1 MNVPTV
7 YDSMLRPRVRIAPSP
22 TGKFHVGRAR
32 TALFNWL
39 FARHHNGAFILRI
52 EDTDIDRSKE
62 IYLDD
67 IMESLKWLGLNWDEG
82 PYFQSQRLSLYREH
96 AERLLKENKA
106 YYCYCTPQEL
116 EAKRKLA
123 LQQRRKPKYDRRC
136 LNLSEREK
144 KHLRDLGHVPAIRF
158 KMPQTGQTVIKD
170 LIRGSVA
177 FDNTE
182 LEDLVILRPNGMPTY
197 NFSVVVDDVLM
208 NITHIIRGDEHINNT
223 PKQLL
228 LLQAFDYQPPEFA
241 HVPMILGA
249 DRSRLSARHG
259 AKSILEYREMGYLPE
274 ALINFLARLGWAHG
288 DQEIFSKEELI
299 EKFSLAH
306 VGKSASIFDGD
317 KLLWLNH
324 HYIKTLDAHKLAE
337 LLRAFLVKQKIVPSE
352 EANSIKQERLIE
364 VIRLLRER
372 SRTLFELAESAR
384 YIFSDEFYYDPK
396 GAEEFFTPESLPL
409 LKGLM
414 AELAH
419 LNEFTAA
426 RIEEVTRGYLKREG
440 RKLGEIAQTC
450 RMALTGRTEGPG
462 LFETM
467 EILGK
472 EKVSTRL
479 QKAMELIEKGG

>member
-1 MNVPTV
+1 
-7 YDSMLRPRVRIAPSP
+7 MLKPRVRIAPSP

-39 FARHHNGAFILRI
+39 FARHHNGTFILRI
-52 EDTDIDRSKE
+52 EDTDIDRSNM

-67 IMESLKWLGLNWDEG
+67 IMGSLKWLGLNWDEG
-82 PYFQSQRLSLYREH
+82 PCFQSQRLAIYREH

-106 YYCYCTPQEL
+106 YYCYCTPEEL
-116 EAKRKLA
+116 EERRKLA
-123 LQQRRKPKYDRRC
+123 LAQKRKPKYDRRC
-136 LNLSEREK
+136 LNLSEQEQ
-144 KHLRDLGHVPAIRF
+144 KHLRDLGRVPAIRF

-177 FDNTE
+177 FDNAE

-208 NITHIIRGDEHINNT
+208 KITHVIRGDEHINNT
-223 PKQLL
+223 PKQVLL
-228 LLQAFDYQPPEFA
+228 YQAFNYESPEFA

-259 AKSILEYREMGYLPE
+259 AKSILEYRELGYLPE
-274 ALINFLARLGWAHG
+274 ALMNFLARLGWAHG

-299 EKFSLAH
+299 EKFSLEH
-306 VGKSASIFDGD
+306 VGKSASIFDTD

-324 HYIKTLDAHKLAE
+324 HYIKTIDAHKLAE
-337 LLRAFLVKQKIVPSE
+337 LLREFLVKQKIVSAE
-352 EANSIKQERLIE
+352 EAKGIKQERLIG

-372 SRTLFELAESAR
+372 SRTLVELAESAR
-384 YIFSDEFYYDPK
+384 YIFSDEFEYDPK
-396 GAEEFFTPESLPL
+396 GVEKFFTPERLPL
-409 LKGLM
+409 LQGLV

-419 LNEFTAA
+419 LKEFTATC
-426 RIEEVTRGYLKREG
+426 IEATTRGYLEREG
-440 RKLGEIAQTC
+440 RKLSEIAQIC
-450 RMALTGRTEGPG
+450 RVALTGKTEGPG

-467 EILGK
+467 EVVGK
-472 EKVSTRL
+472 DRVIMRL
-479 QKAMELIEKGG
+479 QRGIELIGKAVRPSRQKGG